1 MSKKKKQNKKN
12 KRPYYDFSS
21 HQGQTARGPVSS
33 KDYAADYGHNPYDA
47 YVSGDSVP
55 PLVHRTRGGEH
66 GRQGQQNVPQGPTGL
81 RRGSL
86 ETSRQIPVRY
96 GDYASAYGREYTG
109 ATAPYD
115 RYVQPGQGSSQVPK
129 APMTYTGD
137 YQGNA
142 YDCYYGT
149 GQDDGYCDWQ
159 FGQAGPAGPQG
170 PGMFQEAPHRAPA
183 HADGD
188 YGVNAYDCYYGTG
201 GDDGYCAIHYQG
213 PTAQSG
219 QPAQAGYQAQGPK
232 APMTYTGDYQGNA
245 YDCYYGTGQDD
256 GYCDWQFGQAGPAGP
271 QGPGMFQEA
280 PHRAPAHADGDYGAN
295 AYDCYYGTGGD
306 DGYCAINYQGPTA
319 QSGRQP
325 QAGQQAQGPKAP
337 MTYTGDYQGNAYDCY
352 YGTGQD
358 DGYCDWQFG
367 QAGPAGPQGPG
378 MFQEAPH
385 RAPAH
390 ADGDYGANAYD
401 CYYGTGGDDGYCAI
415 NYQGPTA
422 QSAQQPQADQEAQ
435 QAQQAQPAQPAQV
448 SAPAAGQP
456 AGDQGQGQ
464 SRTFSLSR
472 EALQKVFAQAV
483 ADIDGLLALDGHM
496 ASSEAGQAAGQVDLN
511 LQAVLAYGAK
521 GKEVFRALS
530 DSLDA
535 ALQDQAGLSVHTCH
549 VEVVDIMV
557 REDFNDRYQSQA
569 PDKQKDQRAEK
580 KAKDK
585 DKE

>member
-21 HQGQTARGPVSS
+21 HQGQTAKEPVGS

-47 YVSGDSVP
+47 YVSGNSVP

-66 GRQGQQNVPQGPTGL
+66 GRQSQQHISQGPTGL
-81 RRGSL
+81 RRGSM

-96 GDYASAYGREYTG
+96 GDYASAYSQEYTG

-115 RYVQPGQGSSQVPK
+115 RYAQPARGSQPAQGGQQVQPAK

-159 FGQAGPAGPQG
+159 FGQAGPQSPA
-170 PGMFQEAPHRAPA
+170 MFQEAPHRSPA

-188 YGVNAYDCYYGTG
+188 YGANAYDCYYGTG
-201 GDDGYCAIHYQG
+201 GDDGYCAVHYQG
-213 PTAQSG
+213 PTAQDS
-219 QPAQAGYQAQGPK
+219 QPAQGGQQVQPAK

-256 GYCDWQFGQAGPAGP
+256 GYCDWQVGQVGPAGP

-280 PHRAPAHADGDYGAN
+280 PHRAPAHADGDYSAN

-319 QSGRQP
+319 QSG
-325 QAGQQAQGPKAP
+325 
-337 MTYTGDYQGNAYDCY
+337 
-352 YGTGQD
+352 
-358 DGYCDWQFG
+358 
-367 QAGPAGPQGPG
+367 
-378 MFQEAPH
+378 
-385 RAPAH
+385 
-390 ADGDYGANAYD
+390 
-401 CYYGTGGDDGYCAI
+401 
-415 NYQGPTA
+415 
-422 QSAQQPQADQEAQ
+422 QQPQADQEAQ
-435 QAQQAQPAQPAQV
+435 QAQQA
-448 SAPAAGQP
+448 QP

-557 REDFNDRYQSQA
+557 REDFNDQYQSQA
-569 PDKQKDQRAEK
+569 PDKQKDQRAEAK
-580 KAKDK
+580 KAKG
-585 DKE
+585 KEKE

>member
-21 HQGQTARGPVSS
+21 HQGQTVRGPVST

-66 GRQGQQNVPQGPTGL
+66 GRQGQQNVSQGPTGL

-86 ETSRQIPVRY
+86 ETSWQIPVRY

-115 RYVQPGQGSSQVPK
+115 RYV
-129 APMTYTGD
+129 
-137 YQGNA
+137 
-142 YDCYYGT
+142 
-149 GQDDGYCDWQ
+149 
-159 FGQAGPAGPQG
+159 
-170 PGMFQEAPHRAPA
+170 
-183 HADGD
+183 
-188 YGVNAYDCYYGTG
+188 
-201 GDDGYCAIHYQG
+201 
-213 PTAQSG
+213 

-319 QSGRQP
+319 QSGQQP
-325 QAGQQAQGPKAP
+325 QAGYQAQGPKAP

-422 QSAQQPQADQEAQ
+422 QSGQQPQADQEAQ

-483 ADIDGLLALDGHM
+483 ADIDGLLALDGQM
-496 ASSEAGQAAGQVDLN
+496 AGTEAGQAAGQVDLN

-521 GKEVFRALS
+521 GREIFRALS